1 VSRSRSTFCS
11 PRLKRERNDGVAICG
26 DCRPPTHLRTKAISS
41 RRRCTRC
48 RSEVSRHRVRD
59 HAQGCSKYPRRHS
72 SRSSLMTESRN
83 RRAVISAST
92 FCRSTPMSVAPATP
106 LGGRRR
112 PSARKS
118 NWPWQADAGA
128 NLTNPAGRAWGRQVL
143 VDEKKATS
151 LRQPSVQQTTLQE
164 IIWNCCAPARCCS
177 AKYRHNALAH

>member
-1 VSRSRSTFCS
+1 MLRSPGLT
-11 PRLKRERNDGVAICG
+11 RERNGGVG
-26 DCRPPTHLRTKAISS
+26 MDHSCRPPTHLRTKVNSS
-41 RRRCTRC
+41 RRRWTRC
-48 RSEVSRHRVRD
+48 RSEMSARRICD

-128 NLTNPAGRAWGRQVL
+128 NLTNPAGGAWGRQVL